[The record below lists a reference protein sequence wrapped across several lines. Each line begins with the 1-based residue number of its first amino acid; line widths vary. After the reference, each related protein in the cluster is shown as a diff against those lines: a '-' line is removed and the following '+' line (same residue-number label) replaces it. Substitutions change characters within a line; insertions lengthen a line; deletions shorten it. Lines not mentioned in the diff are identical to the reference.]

1 MLRSSGRPTGPSP
14 YHSPSARTASVFGS
28 PPTKTVLIASCRS
41 KARIGYAK
49 RSESEHWQ
57 LSGLCSPSPPTH
69 SFDVLTQAGFQ
80 ASGCVHELYRHD
92 IQDYVDFLV
101 DNGFNAVRLPLNA
114 AIVTAASWRINGDY
128 ICGAAY
134 EGFESLDVLD
144 DVIERLR
151 DVGIFVALDVHTLTV
166 PEHNQPLWC
175 LREPSQGCGDDD
187 EDLVFSAWQILAQR
201 YCSSPNVILADLFN
215 EPYYATWMGAGPGG
229 TDWGDF
235 ARRMGNFVLGLCPR
249 WLIMVEGVGGNNG
262 QCGALGHGGCWWGE
276 NILSQREHPIEL
288 SFPNRLVLSPHVY
301 GHGGQAYMSAADFPA
316 NMPEVWSDH
325 WADVSRDTGVPILL
339 GEWGGVWVPTS
350 FNRRNFPSTAAWQ
363 QQLSS
368 FLRDRSIGFFYW
380 TLNDNSY
387 STGSLFGD
395 AHREQRLHML
405 APMPATQIVDLQL
418 TWRSSPPPPGPPP
431 SPPPV
436 PRPPPPLSPSP
447 PSPPPPSPPSPPPP
461 PPPPS
466 PCPPPPPPSPP
477 PYPPSPPSPP
487 SRPPD
492 WPSPPPAPPHPPS
505 PPPPSPSPPP
515 WRPAPQSPPGTVALA
530 RAMLDGWPLGPL
542 DTLGVGL
549 FTMVTIA
556 LAATLCYQRVRRSPS
571 RAAPS
576 STRATSAAAGGG
588 GPRSVTRDA
597 QPTGHGAVPASS
609 LSKDAQSRGHFAVTP
624 TSSQFK
630 NARRPPRRG
639 RRTNQTVPASD
650 APCWSN
656 AAVDGEQ
663 ELTVT
668 ASRSCIAGAVTSRMR
683 RTPTSALAL
692 AAAEM
697 EAAAEAAAELADASS
712 GVIPPAGSSAGAG
725 IESPGEPLSLP
736 PPEVRT
742 CASPSTA
749 AARRAD
755 ARPEASALDMD

>member
-1 MLRSSGRPTGPSP
+1 M
-14 YHSPSARTASVFGS
+14 
-28 PPTKTVLIASCRS
+28 
-41 KARIGYAK
+41 
-49 RSESEHWQ
+49 
-57 LSGLCSPSPPTH
+57 
-69 SFDVLTQAGFQ
+69 TQAGFQ
-80 ASGCVHELYRHD
+80 ANGCPHELYRHG

-128 ICGAAY
+128 ICGPAY

-144 DVIERLR
+144 DVVDRLR
-151 DVGIFVALDVHTLTV
+151 AVGIFVALDVHTLTL
-166 PEHNQPLWC
+166 PEHNQAIWC
-175 LREPSQGCGDDD
+175 LREPSQGCGDSD
-187 EDLVFSAWQILAQR
+187 EDLIFSAWQILAQR

-215 EPYYATWMGAGPGG
+215 EPYYATWTGAGAGG

-276 NILSQREHPIEL
+276 NILSQRDHPIVL
-288 SFPNRLVLSPHVY
+288 SYPNRLVLSPHVY
-301 GHGGQAYMSAADFPA
+301 GHGGQAYMSAANFPA

-325 WADVSRDTGVPILL
+325 WADVSTDTGVPILL
-339 GEWGGVWVPTS
+339 GEWGGVWEATT

-368 FLRDRSIGFFYW
+368 FLQERSIGFFYW

-395 AHREQRLHML
+395 AHSQQRLQML
-405 APMPATQIVDLQL
+405 APMPATQIADMQL

-431 SPPPV
+431 SPPPL
-436 PRPPPPLSPSP
+436 PRPPPPSSPSP

-466 PCPPPPPPSPP
+466 PFPPPPPPSPP
-477 PYPPSPPSPP
+477 PHPPSPPSPP

-492 WPSPPPAPPHPPS
+492 WPSPPPAPPHPPR
-505 PPPPSPSPPP
+505 PPPPSPPPP
-515 WRPAPQSPPGTVALA
+515 PRQPTPQSPPTVALA
-530 RAMLDGWPLGPL
+530 TAMLDDWPLGPL
-542 DTLGVGL
+542 DTAGVGL
-549 FTMVTIA
+549 FTVVAIA
-556 LAATLCYQRVRRSPS
+556 LAVTLCYQRARRSS
-571 RAAPS
+571 AQAAS
-576 STRATSAAAGGG
+576 STRAAAATSGGG
-588 GPRSVTRDA
+588 GPRSATRVALSTAVAPTSSPSKVA
-597 QPTGHGAVPASS
+597 QPTEHGAS
-609 LSKDAQSRGHFAVTP
+609 LQSKYV
-624 TSSQFK
+624 
-630 NARRPPRRG
+630 RRPPRRG
-639 RRTNQTVPASD
+639 RRTNQTMPTSD
-650 APCWSN
+650 APCWAN

-668 ASRSCIAGAVTSRMR
+668 ASRSCTAGAVAPRMR

-697 EAAAEAAAELADASS
+697 EAAAEEAAELADASR
-712 GVIPPAGSSAGAG
+712 GTIPPVASSAGAG
-725 IESPGEPLSLP
+725 VESPAEPLP
-736 PPEVRT
+736 PPEVRKS
-742 CASPSTA
+742 ASPSA
-749 AARRAD
+749 VEARRID
-755 ARPEASALDMD
+755 ERPEAVTLDMD